1 MDHSTQVAL
10 LRRLFAFFDAQTT
23 ELAPAPYVNAV
34 STYTSATQ
42 LERERARL
50 FGRQPLLVGLS
61 SELAAPGAYLVHEDS
76 GVPILVVR
84 SESGALHACLA
95 LCRHRGA
102 PVVTGAGMSSGRF
115 TCPYHGWTYDDR
127 GRLLAQPCREGFA
140 SVPTETL
147 SLKPLAVAERHG
159 MIFGRAA
166 SGAPIDVDAHLGGA
180 EREIGPLGLQRYAL
194 FARRAIERAMNW
206 KLVIDTFLEAYHVPS
221 LHRRSLGPTILGTP
235 AAWDA
240 FGRAGR
246 LVAVRRSI
254 AELRRQ
260 PEDAWN
266 LLDHSVV
273 LYLVFPNT
281 ILIHQVDH
289 VEIVQAY
296 PGRGGPDT
304 TTVVFALY
312 TPAPVTSDAAR
323 AHFQANFDLLLE
335 VTENEDFRLGEQIQ
349 RGFHAPGHD
358 TIVYGR
364 NEPGLVHY
372 HQTIKATLDADEV
385 VVPN

>member
-42 LERERARL
+42 LERERALL

-61 SELAAPGAYLVHEDS
+61 AELAVPGAYLVRDEC

-84 SESGALHACLA
+84 SQSRELHACLA

-102 PVVTGAGMSSGRF
+102 PVVTGAGIGAGRF
-115 TCPYHGWTYDDR
+115 TCPYHGWTYDER
-127 GRLLAQPCREGFA
+127 GRLVAQPCREGFA
-140 SVPTETL
+140 GLAAGTL
-147 SLKPLAVAERHG
+147 SLKPLPVAERHG
-159 MIFGRAA
+159 MIFVRAA
-166 SGAPIDVDAHLGGA
+166 SGEPIDVDAHLGGA
-180 EREIGPLGLQRYAL
+180 ECELAPLGLQCYPL
-194 FARRAIERAMNW
+194 FARRTIQRAMNW

-221 LHRRSLGPTILGTP
+221 LHQRSLGPTILGTP

-254 AELRRQ
+254 AGLRRQ

-273 LYLVFPNT
+273 LYLLFPNT

-289 VEIVQAY
+289 VEVVQAY
-296 PGRGGPDT
+296 PGPAGPDT
-304 TTVVFALY
+304 TIVVFALY
-312 TPAPVTSDAAR
+312 TPEAVASDAAR
-323 AHFQANFDLLLE
+323 AHFQANFDLLLD
-335 VTENEDFRLGEQIQ
+335 VTEKEDFRLGEQIQ

-358 TIVYGR
+358 HIVYGR

-372 HQTIKATLDADEV
+372 HRTIKAALDADESP
-385 VVPN
+385 VPA